1 MESYISDARKD
12 FLGNQFYNLHATFAR
27 PITIYKT
34 AQETVLVENPDNNYL
49 YAAAPFNTT
58 TTKVVQSG
66 VFGVRILYGKRET
79 ISPFA
84 SSNGTQ
90 GGASQNIIRLS
101 EGEVRFKLDPT
112 GAAFIQGCERV
123 TCDGTIFNLIT
134 DKRPHGLFNPKFE
147 TYYLK
152 KVQ

>member
-1 MESYISDARKD
+1 MESYLTDARKD

-27 PITIYKT
+27 PITIYQT
-34 AQETVLVENPDNNYL
+34 AQETVLVENTDNNYL

-66 VFGVRILYGKRET
+66 VFGARILYGKRET
-79 ISPFA
+79 LSPFA
-84 SSNGTQ
+84 
-90 GGASQNIIRLS
+90 GGGESQNNIRLS

-112 GAAFIQGCERV
+112 GAAFIKGCERV
-123 TCDGTIFNLIT
+123 TCDGTIFDLVT
-134 DKRPHGLFNPKFE
+134 DKRPHGLFLPKFE